1 MAIQNKTILK
11 SYFQTGDQPSESNFA
26 DLIDSLQHVSADTLQ
41 TLTDGASISWDLSMG
56 GLAAVTLGGN
66 RTLAN
71 PSNLAAGVYML
82 KVIQDGTGTRT
93 LAYGTN
99 YKFAGGVVPVLSSG
113 AGQYDILS
121 FFCDGTYMNCIPNYN
136 FS

>member
-1 MAIQNKTILK
+1 MAVQSKTVLK
-11 SYFQTGDQPSESNFA
+11 SYFETGDKPSESNFA

-41 TLTDGASISWDLSMG
+41 TLTDGTTISWDLNTG
-56 GLAAVTLGGN
+56 GLATVTLGGN

-71 PSNLAAGVYML
+71 PSNLAAGIYML
-82 KVIQDGTGTRT
+82 KVLQDGTGTRT
-93 LAYGTN
+93 LAYGTT
-99 YKFAGGVVPVLSSG
+99 YKFAGGVVPVLSIG